1 MGKQIKLPNIDF
13 VKVGNTLVES
23 GKTAG
28 AFVKNHATEFLAGA
42 LAGVTIDNIRIRMGR
57 KKDKKAFEENAHKQQ
72 QVIRKHEAEINVFVI
87 EGVGD
92 TSVPIRLA
100 VSNSGTVVRSN
111 DTVSIYIFILHHTR
125 FHRLTGMFAYICHS
139 GFQLH

>member
-42 LAGVTIDNIRIRMGR
+42 LAGVTIEL
-57 KKDKKAFEENAHKQQ
+57 K
-72 QVIRKHEAEINVFVI
+72 
-87 EGVGD
+87 
-92 TSVPIRLA
+92 
-100 VSNSGTVVRSN
+100 
-111 DTVSIYIFILHHTR
+111 
-125 FHRLTGMFAYICHS
+125 
-139 GFQLH
+139 

>member
-42 LAGVTIDNIRIRMGR
+42 LAGVTIDSQLKWALLERPALREAYVRGKIN
-57 KKDKKAFEENAHKQQ
+57 EELDD
-72 QVIRKHEAEINVFVI
+72 VLSEAEATFDRFARDYIVVF
-87 EGVGD
+87 
-92 TSVPIRLA
+92 
-100 VSNSGTVVRSN
+100 N
-111 DTVSIYIFILHHTR
+111 
-125 FHRLTGMFAYICHS
+125 
-139 GFQLH
+139 

>member
-72 QVIRKHEAEINVFVI
+72 QVSENMKLK
-87 EGVGD
+87 
-92 TSVPIRLA
+92 S
-100 VSNSGTVVRSN
+100 
-111 DTVSIYIFILHHTR
+111 
-125 FHRLTGMFAYICHS
+125 MC
-139 GFQLH
+139 

>member
-42 LAGVTIDNIRIRMGR
+42 LAGVTIDNLSLIHI
-57 KKDKKAFEENAHKQQ
+57 
-72 QVIRKHEAEINVFVI
+72 
-87 EGVGD
+87 
-92 TSVPIRLA
+92 
-100 VSNSGTVVRSN
+100 
-111 DTVSIYIFILHHTR
+111 
-125 FHRLTGMFAYICHS
+125 
-139 GFQLH
+139 

>member
-42 LAGVTIDNIRIRMGR
+42 LAGVTIDNIRIRTKKPLR
-57 KKDKKAFEENAHKQQ
+57 KMLTNNSKLSENMKL
-72 QVIRKHEAEINVFVI
+72 K
-87 EGVGD
+87 
-92 TSVPIRLA
+92 S
-100 VSNSGTVVRSN
+100 
-111 DTVSIYIFILHHTR
+111 
-125 FHRLTGMFAYICHS
+125 MC
-139 GFQLH
+139 

>member
-57 KKDKKAFEENAHKQQ
+57 KKDKKAFIDGVTEHYGRSESKN
-72 QVIRKHEAEINVFVI
+72 RELINLLK
-87 EGVGD
+87 D
-92 TSVPIRLA
+92 Y
-100 VSNSGTVVRSN
+100 SGKNVLS
-111 DTVSIYIFILHHTR
+111 D
-125 FHRLTGMFAYICHS
+125 
-139 GFQLH
+139 

>member
-42 LAGVTIDNIRIRMGR
+42 LAGVT
-57 KKDKKAFEENAHKQQ
+57 F
-72 QVIRKHEAEINVFVI
+72 VFVW
-87 EGVGD
+87 VVKR
-92 TSVPIRLA
+92 TKKPLRKMLTN
-100 VSNSGTVVRSN
+100 NSKLSEN
-111 DTVSIYIFILHHTR
+111 MKLKS
-125 FHRLTGMFAYICHS
+125 MC
-139 GFQLH
+139 

>member
-72 QVIRKHEAEINVFVI
+72 HDIVKPKLAPVRPCVRFWRPSRGRATPAKPHTGPVG
-87 EGVGD
+87 GV
-92 TSVPIRLA
+92 
-100 VSNSGTVVRSN
+100 
-111 DTVSIYIFILHHTR
+111 
-125 FHRLTGMFAYICHS
+125 
-139 GFQLH
+139 

>member
-42 LAGVTIDNIRIRMGR
+42 LACLLY
-57 KKDKKAFEENAHKQQ
+57 
-72 QVIRKHEAEINVFVI
+72 
-87 EGVGD
+87 
-92 TSVPIRLA
+92 TSPSPR
-100 VSNSGTVVRSN
+100 
-111 DTVSIYIFILHHTR
+111 D
-125 FHRLTGMFAYICHS
+125 
-139 GFQLH
+139 

>member
-57 KKDKKAFEENAHKQQ
+57 KKDKKPLRKMLTNNSKLSENMKL
-72 QVIRKHEAEINVFVI
+72 K
-87 EGVGD
+87 
-92 TSVPIRLA
+92 S
-100 VSNSGTVVRSN
+100 
-111 DTVSIYIFILHHTR
+111 
-125 FHRLTGMFAYICHS
+125 MC
-139 GFQLH
+139 